1 MAKQLDLPHHYR
13 QQLELLLRKHL
24 PTVEVWAY
32 GSRVNGQSHDGS
44 DLDLVLRS
52 PELQQIPADSLASFS
67 EALRESTIPFL
78 VEAHD
83 WARLP
88 ESFHPEIERE
98 HLVLVAADSKP
109 LDKRNPDVGDGWF
122 ETTLGDITDFLSGGT
137 PSKSRP
143 DYWNGSVPWVSAKDM
158 KRFRL
163 HDTEDR
169 ITAEAVSNGAKLV
182 PAGTVLLLVRGMTLL
197 KKLPVCVTGRPMTF
211 NQDVKAL
218 RPKPGVD
225 PAFLPYLVLGNKR
238 RLLSLVD
245 LAGHGTG
252 RLNSE
257 ELKSLNVRLPPEDEQ
272 RTIAH
277 ILGTLDDKIEL
288 NRQLNET
295 LEGLVRAIFKDW
307 FVDFGPVRAKLEG
320 RDTGLPEQLAELFP
334 DRLVESELGG
344 IPEGWEVRPVTAL
357 VSIVGGG
364 TPKTSVDEYWGGN
377 IPWFSVV
384 DTPPPGSVY
393 VVMTEKTITQKG
405 LQESSARLVPEGTTI
420 ISARGT
426 VGNLAMCGR
435 PMAFNQSCYGLRPS
449 SDVGDY
455 FVFLTAHNL
464 VDRLQAMAHGSVFS
478 TITRQTI
485 EAVSV
490 AVAPRAVHL
499 AFEATVRPFFSKIKV
514 NVEEA
519 RILAQVRDVLLPRL
533 VSGELR
539 VGVGSRG
546 RMSNPGDEQAG

>member
-1 MAKQLDLPHHYR
+1 MTKQLDLPHRYR
-13 QQLELLLRKHL
+13 QHLETLLRRHL
-24 PTVEVWAY
+24 PRVEVWAY

-52 PELQQIPADSLASFS
+52 PDLQQIPADSLTSFS

-78 VEAHD
+78 VEVHD

-98 HLVLVAADSKP
+98 HVVLVEGEDQSVIDNWQTVGEFSP
-109 LDKRNPDVGDGWF
+109 LAYGKGLPERKRNP
-122 ETTLGDITDFLSGGT
+122 LGTFPVFG
-137 PSKSRP
+137 
-143 DYWNGSVPWVSAKDM
+143 
-158 KRFRL
+158 
-163 HDTEDR
+163 
-169 ITAEAVSNGAKLV
+169 SNGVVGHHDMPLTSGPTIIVGRK
-182 PAGTVLLLVRGMTLL
+182 GTVGAVHYS
-197 KKLPVCVTGRPMTF
+197 PVPCWPIDTTFFVTG
-211 NQDVKAL
+211 DDAAL
-218 RPKPGVD
+218 QRYKYYALQSLGFEHMNADTAVPGLNRNDAHGRKVYV
-225 PAFLPYLVLGNKR
+225 PPLP
-238 RLLSLVD
+238 
-245 LAGHGTG
+245 
-252 RLNSE
+252 
-257 ELKSLNVRLPPEDEQ
+257 EQ
-272 RTIAH
+272 RTIAQ
-277 ILGTLDDKIEL
+277 ILGSFDDKIEL

-295 LEGLVRAIFKDW
+295 LEELARAIFKDW

-320 RDTGLPEQLAELFP
+320 RDTGLPEHLAELFP
-334 DRLVESELGG
+334 DRLVESELGE
-344 IPEGWEVRPVTAL
+344 IPEGWEAKPVTAL

-364 TPKTSVDEYWGGN
+364 TPKTSVDEYWGGD

-485 EAVSV
+485 EAVSI
-490 AVAPRAVHL
+490 ATAPRAVHL
-499 AFEATVRPFFSKIKV
+499 AFEATLQPFFSRIKV
-514 NVEEA
+514 NVEES
-519 RILAQVRDVLLPRL
+519 RILSQLRDVLLPKL
-533 VSGELR
+533 VSGKVR
-539 VGVGSRG
+539 VDVGSV
-546 RMSNPGDEQAG
+546 

>member
-1 MAKQLDLPHHYR
+1 MIDLNPN
-13 QQLELLLRKHL
+13 HL
-24 PTVEVWAY
+24 GTVKAILAEHVPECEVRAF
-32 GSRVNGQSHDGS
+32 GSRATWTAKDYS
-44 DLDLVLRS
+44 DLDLAILGQGPLDWTALGRLEEAFEESDLPMRVDVLDWHAIS
-52 PELQQIPADSLASFS
+52 GSF
-67 EALRESTIPFL
+67 REM
-78 VEAHD
+78 
-83 WARLP
+83 
-88 ESFHPEIERE
+88 IERE
-98 HLVLVAADSKP
+98 HVVLVDNPARDSTTKDWLYHPRLPSHWKRKP
-109 LDKRNPDVGDGWF
+109 LYAMAQWVNGLAFRKIQFSSTGKPIIKIAELKGGISGQTKFTDQTFDDSVRVRPGDLLFSWSGQPETSIDAFWWRGPEGWLNQHVF
-122 ETTLGDITDFLSGGT
+122 RVTPNNGVDTTFF
-137 PSKSRP
+137 
-143 DYWNGSVPWVSAKDM
+143 YY
-158 KRFRL
+158 
-163 HDTEDR
+163 
-169 ITAEAVSNGAKLV
+169 
-182 PAGTVLLLVRGMTLL
+182 LLRY
-197 KKLPVCVTGRPMTF
+197 
-211 NQDVKAL
+211 L
-218 RPKPGVD
+218 RPNFVNIARNKQTTGLGHVTKRDLENIEAATPN
-225 PAFLPYLVLGNKR
+225 LP
-238 RLLSLVD
+238 
-245 LAGHGTG
+245 
-252 RLNSE
+252 
-257 ELKSLNVRLPPEDEQ
+257 EQ
-272 RTIAH
+272 RTIAQV
-277 ILGTLDDKIEL
+277 LGSFDDKIEL

-364 TPKTSVDEYWGGN
+364 TPKTSVDEYWGGD

-533 VSGELR
+533 VSGEVRADVETL
-539 VGVGSRG
+539 
-546 RMSNPGDEQAG
+546 